1 MHMTPDGFVV
11 EEGLDQH
18 YDVLKELG
26 DCHTALG
33 HYDRAR
39 QCYEEAALLAPD
51 KAGPHVGRGVIAYM
65 TASYDE
71 AERAF
76 REALR
81 LDARCGPAYVGLA
94 MVSQQRQDYPAA
106 FDFYLKCLELDTDN
120 LTALL
125 GLFQTSCQMG
135 TFGRII
141 HYLQVYLERHP
152 GDVSVMFCLA
162 ALHAREGR
170 ADQAREVLLKI
181 LALDP
186 NHAEA
191 AALLGELTQGR
202 RPKTETP
209 AR

>member
-1 MHMTPDGFVV
+1 MELRPDGFVV

-18 YDVLKELG
+18 YEVLKELG

-51 KAGPHVGRGVIAYM
+51 RPGPHVGRGVIAFQ
-65 TASYDE
+65 TGCLDE
-71 AERAF
+71 AAQAF

-81 LDARCGPAYVGLA
+81 LDARCGPAYGGLA
-94 MVSQQRQDYPAA
+94 MVNQQRQDYAAA
-106 FDFYLKCLELDTDN
+106 FDLYLKCLEIDTDN

-135 TFGRII
+135 TFSRIV
-141 HYLQVYLERHP
+141 HYLQVYLDRHP

-162 ALHAREGR
+162 ALQARDGR
-170 ADQAREVLLKI
+170 PDQAREMLLKI
-181 LALDP
+181 LALEP
-186 NHAEA
+186 AHAEA
-191 AALLGELTQGR
+191 AALLAELKQR
-202 RPKTETP
+202 RPAAETP
-209 AR
+209 VS